1 MWSWKHGTDN
11 LTNWAGAVRGVA
23 SLRNWYLG
31 WDVKDGGWIKLGES
45 DVWCARVHSGYRKT
59 ITIGLRRGGIQ
70 DSWGA
75 RRKPPGG
82 PKQKQSRGQERQ
94 ACEEAN
100 ESASTTGT
108 GPRDPR
114 HGTWPSCEGRR
125 EGASER
131 HGTPYSARSSHEPQ
145 PTATPRFEAL
155 RGRTTWPPD
164 GTPFCH
170 YGAPKNP
177 SAVIPESRLL
187 HENAT
192 RQNSNR
198 EERGYSDRSHC
209 RKII

>member
-1 MWSWKHGTDN
+1 MWSWKHRTDN

-31 WDVKDGGWIKLGES
+31 WDVKDGGWIKVRGEQR
-45 DVWCARVHSGYRKT
+45 VVCACTFWVQEDYNHRPSARRNTGQVGSTQKT
-59 ITIGLRRGGIQ
+59 ARGAKAKAKQRARETGMRGGQRI
-70 DSWGA
+70 S
-75 RRKPPGG
+75 
-82 PKQKQSRGQERQ
+82 EHH
-94 ACEEAN
+94 
-100 ESASTTGT
+100 
-108 GPRDPR
+108 R
-114 HGTWPSCEGRR
+114 HGPSRPTSRHLVVLG
-125 EGASER
+125 GASEQ

-192 RQNSNR
+192 CKNSNR
-198 EERGYSDRSHC
+198 EERDYSDRSHC